1 MQTDA
6 AYIALHS
13 RRARLQQQQQQ
24 QQQIGMHESFNF
36 EVLKL
41 LKTLKM
47 ADSDNGLLLLVV

>member
-13 RRARLQQQQQQ
+13 RRARLQQQQ